1 MLNTDS
7 SFSINK
13 SSVIYMLIC
22 SCGIILFV
30 FFGVIPNQKK
40 LAALDSDIISMEQQI
55 KEQKILSPLLQDLLG
70 KIQFKEVAGLS
81 CEKKKGIEKSQFNTI
96 EPVFQNILYKNR
108 LNLISFTQDIN
119 LMSKS
124 IKNFFIKLSFTGHLN
139 NIRHALLQI
148 QNISFVEK
156 VTKIQINSA
165 QHNKLVELKL
175 LIIMN

>member
-22 SCGIILFV
+22 SCGVLLFI

-40 LAALDSDIISMEQQI
+40 LAALDRDIISMEQQI
-55 KEQKILSPLLQDLLG
+55 KEQEILSPLLQNLLE
-70 KIQFKEVAGLS
+70 KIQVKEVVGLS
-81 CEKKKGIEKSQFNTI
+81 CEKKRGIEKTQLKTI
-96 EPVFQNILYKNR
+96 EPVFQNIFYKNR

-119 LMSKS
+119 LMSKG
-124 IKNFFIKLSFTGHLN
+124 IKNFFIELSFTGHLN

-148 QNISFVEK
+148 QNLSFVEK
-156 VTKIQINSA
+156 VSKIQINSE
-165 QHNKLVELKL
+165 QLNKLVELKL
-175 LIIMN
+175 LIIMK